1 MVGYGSASTSAS
13 IFNINFIIIKE
24 DMVVMF
30 LLTSGVFCFG
40 ADSCSMDGFS
50 GEHCRVGARCGTIKV
65 TAHWRARLTATFQTC
80 STKKNP
86 LSYPFT
92 RGYSLIYFQEAAE
105 GLSRMR

>member
-1 MVGYGSASTSAS
+1 
-13 IFNINFIIIKE
+13 
-24 DMVVMF
+24 MVVMF

-80 STKKNP
+80 STKKIHFPIP
-86 LSYPFT
+86 LLEDTHSYTSKRQLRVSP
-92 RGYSLIYFQEAAE
+92 G
-105 GLSRMR
+105 